1 MHSSP
6 FPLVCRTISNIT
18 AGNPAQIQAVI
29 DAGILKPLVSILQT
43 EEFDIKKEAAWAI
56 SNATS
61 GGDPH
66 QIRQLVEAGV
76 IKPMCDLLVSLDAK
90 IIMVALEGLE
100 NILRVGKQDAQM
112 VDAQRVNENNR
123 YARMLEE
130 CGGLEALEQLQQHD
144 NDDLYLKAG
153 GVIRDYWGTVDEQQ
167 EALPAL
173 VPDGQQGFFPQ
184 NPQQMQ
190 HMQQQQQQQQQQHM
204 QQQQMQ
210 QQQQQQGQ
218 FRF

>member
-1 MHSSP
+1 M
-6 FPLVCRTISNIT
+6 
-18 AGNPAQIQAVI
+18 I

-61 GGDPH
+61 GGEPH

-76 IKPMCDLLVSLDAK
+76 IKPMCDLLTSTDAK

-100 NILRVGKQDAQM
+100 NILRVGKQDA
-112 VDAQRVNENNR
+112 AGVNENNR
-123 YARMLEE
+123 YARMVEE
-130 CGGLEALEQLQQHD
+130 EHGLEALEQLQQHD
-144 NDDLYLKAG
+144 NDDLYLKAS
-153 GVIRDYWGTVDEQQ
+153 GVIRDYWGTMDEQT

-173 VPDGQQGFFPQ
+173 VPDQQQGFFG
-184 NPQQMQ
+184 NAQQMQ
-190 HMQQQQQQQQQQHM
+190 HMQQQMQQQQL

-210 QQQQQQGQ
+210 QQQQQQQQQQGP